1 MAAYVIANLQV
12 HDQATFARYGEQVAP
27 IIAARGGRYLVCGGD
42 VTPAEGDAGLRRV
55 VIVEFPNM
63 VTARAFYGCDEY
75 APLLA
80 LRVSASTGTV
90 AFVEGLLA

>member
-1 MAAYVIANLQV
+1 MAAYLIANLQV

-27 IIAARGGRYLVCGGD
+27 IIAARGGRYLVRGGA
-42 VTPAEGDAGLRRV
+42 VTPAEGDVGLNRV
-55 VIVEFPNM
+55 VIVEFPEM
-63 VTARAFYGCDEY
+63 ATARAFYDSGEY